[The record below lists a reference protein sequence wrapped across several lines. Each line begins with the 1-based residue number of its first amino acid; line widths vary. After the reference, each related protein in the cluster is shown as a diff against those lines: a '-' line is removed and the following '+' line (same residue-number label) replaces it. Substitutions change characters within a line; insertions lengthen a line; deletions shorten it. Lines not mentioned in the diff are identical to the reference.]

1 MGSAY
6 LSKPPRT
13 LRAACRD
20 VAATNPEL
28 IVGHCETC
36 ANGALCALYDGI
48 ERDRPGAAEM
58 ACPGHRP
65 GCPGPA
71 GAMKKSGP
79 PGISFR
85 RAPDYPLSRYT
96 SFTFFSGR
104 LRTGLPV
111 AA

>member
-20 VAATNPEL
+20 VAATNPEFTE
-28 IVGHCETC
+28 GRCETC
-36 ANGALCALYDGI
+36 ANDALCVFYDRI
-48 ERDRPGAAEM
+48 ERRRTGATEI

-71 GAMKKSGP
+71 GAVRKGKP
-79 PGISFR
+79 PGH
-85 RAPDYPLSRYT
+85 
-96 SFTFFSGR
+96 
-104 LRTGLPV
+104 
-111 AA
+111 